1 MRVYPL
7 PVLSFTFPVMRKYC
21 CLSMLVA
28 FRRQIQPFRSF
39 NPCCSNVAVIASY
52 ASTLVFAPDMST
64 VILPPAPPPLGAPVP
79 PPAAW
84 RPFIQNTHCFQF
96 TGQKVAGGVRVQLI
110 VRVAHD
116 CAVFVLK
123 R

>member
-7 PVLSFTFPVMRKYC
+7 PVLSFTFPVMRKYY

-28 FRRQIQPFRSF
+28 FRRQIQPFRLF

-79 PPAAW
+79 PPAAL
-84 RPFIQNTHCFQF
+84 RPLSKIPIVSNSRV
-96 TGQKVAGGVRVQLI
+96 KRSPGGVRVQLI